1 MAYRY
6 GLCIGGCGLW
16 SMIDETGI
24 CESCRKALENAS
36 DRPKKLGMD
45 LDTKVAE
52 TFRCIADRHAPAL
65 LLDPVVMRMR
75 QREKVRISCD
85 EIHPFL
91 EITDLL
97 VELES

>member
-6 GLCIGGCGLW
+6 GLCIGCGLW
-16 SMIDETGI
+16 SMVGEDQL
-24 CESCRKALENAS
+24 CDACRRALYNSSE
-36 DRPKKLGMD
+36 RPKKLGMD

-75 QREKVRISCD
+75 QRERVRISCE

>member
-6 GLCIGGCGLW
+6 GLCIGCGLW
-16 SMIDETGI
+16 AMVQEDQL
-24 CESCRKALENAS
+24 CDACRAALQNSSE
-36 DRPKKLGMD
+36 RPKNLGMA
-45 LDTKVAE
+45 LDTAVAQ
-52 TFRCIADRHAPAL
+52 TFRSIADRHAPAL
-65 LLDPVVMRMR
+65 LLDPTVMRMR